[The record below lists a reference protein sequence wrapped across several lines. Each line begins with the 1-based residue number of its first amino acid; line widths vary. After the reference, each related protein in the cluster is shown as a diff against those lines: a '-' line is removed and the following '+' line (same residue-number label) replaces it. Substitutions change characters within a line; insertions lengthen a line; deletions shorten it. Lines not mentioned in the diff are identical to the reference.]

1 MRYQAI
7 SFEKKISF
15 STEIAPICGIPDI
28 YNKSG
33 TLYEIKA
40 SKSALNKW
48 KMQTFLYAAMLK
60 YSRLHICKIVIVNL
74 LEGIKY
80 IFNINLI
87 KPLSSLKLICDH
99 YYDTEIYRKF
109 IHKYVYNCRTCSKED
124 WERPGHFLDHPQF
137 QDALFGGMMIEDII
151 PDVSEPIETIIKPL
165 KPKPYT

>member
-1 MRYQAI
+1 MIEEGLALYPTI

-15 STEIAPICGIPDI
+15 STEIANVIGITDI
-28 YNKSG
+28 YHEESG

-48 KMQTFLYAAMLK
+48 KMQTVLYATMLK

-74 LEGIKY
+74 LEGVKY
-80 IFNINLI
+80 IFDIKLI
-87 KPLSSLKLICDH
+87 KPLSALKLICDH

-124 WERPGHFLDHPQF
+124 WERPGHFADH
-137 QDALFGGMMIEDII
+137 L
-151 PDVSEPIETIIKPL
+151 
-165 KPKPYT
+165 